1 MISTCLFI
9 MISLSAVS
17 ASESVENQTFSSD
30 NDAIN
35 VLGISSN
42 NIISTSM
49 EDVENESDLLANS
62 LSNDNDVLSEGDGG
76 SFSDLNTLING
87 DTTKTEITL
96 QGDYVFD
103 SDTDDVYSEGI
114 LINRPLT
121 INGGGHF
128 IDASNQAR
136 IFKITDSVQLIN
148 IIFKNANFTGGS
160 GGAIVID
167 GASDCIVD
175 DCTFINNTAAINGGA
190 IFLDNRASDATIRNS
205 KFYNNTV
212 NSGNGG
218 ALDWSAGATNGNVI
232 DSVFENNTA
241 GRSGGAIHWSGHY
254 GTISNTNFTGNKA
267 TGDVISDIGGF
278 IGGGDGGAVIWVGSH
293 GIIKDNCNF
302 IDNFA
307 KNRGGAIFLHGNATE
322 NCTNTTVTHVNFE
335 DNIAGLNGGAI
346 DWQHGA
352 NDDMLSYS
360 NFTNN
365 IAWRSGGAVYWNGID
380 GTIAYCIFDDNS
392 AIGNVTGHEFPVANY
407 TNDGG
412 HGGAIIWTGSE
423 GYVKHSNFTK
433 NTAKF
438 NGGAVY
444 LQSGTYGECKNTVF
458 DSCIFTEN
466 EAGFNGGAVDW
477 YRGAFNGTIINS
489 IFDSNVA
496 NRSGG
501 AIHWSGHYGTISNT
515 TFTGNKATG
524 IVISDIG
531 GFLGGGDGGAVV
543 WVGSHGIVD
552 DNCNFT
558 DNIAKYRGGAI
569 FLHGNDT
576 ENCTNVTFKDT
587 YFAHNVAGTNGGA
600 IDWFGGAH
608 NGYVE
613 NVVFLNNTA
622 NRNGGAIFWHGN
634 NGTIKNSKFNNNR
647 ATGTSWEYIWA
658 ITRENIISYN
668 ETHEEFLNT
677 VPTAV
682 NLNKLY
688 VINET
693 LSGNRDYFASYVA
706 VGNETAGYHWEK
718 LDETIISLSESIISP
733 IDWATDQYFGGDG
746 GTILWSGDI
755 GLIENCTFIDSN
767 SARRGGGAYMTGSDY
782 VTFKNCNFT
791 DCTSGTNG
799 GGVDWLAGANY
810 GKIYNCIFNGT
821 RAARSAGAIYYDGDY
836 GEMKNITIINTT
848 SNGGSLKTSKDGLV
862 HYAGWDSS
870 HWDTNTTGGDAGAIM
885 ITGDHLYI
893 YNATF
898 TDCISV
904 GRGGAVFLQDNKN
917 ATFELCIFEGNY
929 AKGIANNTW
938 TNYTQERNDDNEDT
952 KVKYKLTGHGGAIS
966 FDVNAKDSKII
977 NVKFYNNGACRNGGA
992 INFDQGST
1000 NNTIKNSEFINNTVY
1015 DDGGAINF
1023 DHGADLCTVSNVI
1036 FYNNTALGKSG
1047 STSKGGTICL
1057 VGNNVTI
1064 ENSKFT
1070 LGNVYADTGA
1080 KDNETWGGAMFV
1092 TGNYTIIKNT
1102 TFENCSALEDGGA
1115 LYVIGDNCKMYNSSF
1130 KNNHAGDDGGA
1141 IYWDGNHG
1149 FMYNITCSNNTVT
1162 GKTKTSAHSKGGTL
1176 ALTGNNAVVDK
1187 SRFELSSAIFDGGA
1201 IYATGNYVN
1210 ITNSEFEKCM
1220 VTQGNEANQIYGGGS
1235 IFLLGNYSNI
1245 LNCSFQRS
1253 NAKEG
1258 GVIYVQGNNA
1268 NLKGIVTDFTYA
1280 LDGGAFYIKGAN
1292 ATISESSITRTNA
1305 TKNYGGSIYVEG
1317 VNTVINTT
1325 NFTMNFAKTN
1335 GGSIYVKGVNA
1346 TIDSSYFLR
1355 NNATVNGGAIY
1366 VEGDSTHILNSKVSQ
1381 SHANENGG
1389 GIEVSGKDAYIYG
1402 TDIMMTSSKYG
1413 GAIYVSGYNA
1423 TIEKSRFNMTSAAQH
1438 GGAIYISGKN
1448 ALINNSNI
1456 SMSNASYSGGAVYIQ
1471 GLSATIEN
1479 SAFSDTLAKLGSSF
1493 TGNSDPTK
1501 ATPDNTNMGGAIYIG
1516 DNYAKIRN
1524 SSFTNSAAYYGG
1536 ILFLQGQFCDVIN
1549 SSLDKG
1555 YSDRDGG
1562 AYFSKGINSNVYDS
1576 NFTNN
1581 VARNDGGALFWL
1593 GSQYN
1598 YVNGSIFTNNTAKGD
1613 PGHSTKGGGAI
1624 YFAEGGSYC
1633 GISYSK
1639 FFNNSAVTNSKA
1651 DGGAILW
1658 DKSSHI
1664 FIDHCLFDGNFVNST
1679 SPAGNWIQGGV
1690 LYARPGTNLTIT
1702 NNIFQNCWS
1711 LKEAGALYLQTG
1723 DVTKGVIELI
1733 NNTFINNTAYGNTT
1747 ETDNFLGG
1755 GAVLSKS
1762 VGKLTIVNATFINN
1776 TANYGGGIT
1785 IHSSVTQCSITNA
1798 TFDGNKAT
1806 IGTGCGDGG
1815 SIYAK
1820 KAFTANN
1827 LIMSNGEAARN
1838 GGGMYV
1844 SNVEMTYNNFTFI
1857 NNSAANGGGLYWDRA
1872 GVTIEDMTFINNSAV
1887 ISGGA
1892 IFIPAGSSTSS
1903 LVYVLNNIFT
1913 GNSANSGGAIYAIGN
1928 SIIISQNNFTN
1939 NSASYRGG
1947 AIFIPVSNNGVD
1959 IGYSNFTGNKAAAD
1973 GGAIFIG
1980 SKGYD
1985 NRKIHDCNFINNSAV
2000 DDGGAIYVANI
2011 NKEIINCYFDG
2022 NKADGDGGAVYVAA
2036 VQGGKITD
2044 STFTNSL
2051 AQNGGAVYYAGTTNV
2066 AGALKIVNDTF
2077 LKNIAIYNGG
2087 AVLYL
2092 VGNGPDKYRDYN
2104 NFDGIGIPVDGGR
2117 TTVKANNTNVEF
2129 ISTSLFEDNEDYMLR
2144 LRVISD
2150 WLNPYIT
2157 IYIDNPRDW
2166 NRYGLRVVMKLINST
2181 THEEIRTII
2190 INESNINTHRRD
2202 GMIYASFGNLI
2213 KNETYNITVSF
2224 EDYNYL
2230 YKVNSTVAQAHGEII
2245 GEFKLLQK
2253 LIDEAI
2259 DRGDKELVL
2268 NRTFTFTPFYEGKH
2282 ENMDDRCIN
2291 LTNIPY
2297 AFTIRGE
2304 GFVIDAAGYSRI
2316 FNITSSNVTIDNVI
2330 LVGGNASGEYGDGID
2345 MGGAIF
2351 WAGPNGIISNSII
2364 EHNNATIGGGIYYNV
2379 TAPDCQI
2386 INTTFVENT
2395 AVTHGGAID
2404 CNTSRMGLFNT
2415 TFDGNFA
2422 YIGAALCR
2430 EINATE
2436 GHGKNNTFIGNYAEY
2451 AGAALAWINAT
2462 RISIDDYHFYNNHVG
2477 YSGGAIYVGEGSKNC
2492 EILNC
2497 IFDNNW
2503 VENETDGHGG
2513 AIEWYSEKGLVY
2525 NSEFTNNRAYDG
2537 GAIYVGSA
2545 SGEINITKSTFHD
2558 NIAVTTGG
2566 AISINASAVTVNAS
2580 NFYNNN
2586 ATRGGAL
2593 FVGGVGT
2600 DNYIYG
2606 SVFEGNNAISTTET
2620 AMNGLGGA
2628 IDWVASSGTIV
2639 DTRFTDNHAD
2649 YGGGVYFGENSIN
2662 SRIDNCL
2669 FEGNDAKYNG
2679 GAIDCNASSMYL
2691 TNTVFDGNVA
2701 QFGAALCRE
2710 TNVKSGS
2717 GANNTFK
2724 NNHAIV
2730 VGAALGWMGSVGI
2743 TIKNYTFINNS
2754 ADVAG
2759 GAIYV
2764 SPTSHNCSV
2773 IDCNFED
2780 NYVTNITNGWVGG
2793 EQFTWTA
2800 WDGTDMT
2807 YVTEWTTDASK
2818 IATADVLP
2826 TETIFYYNTQEDID
2840 NALGNGGAIT
2850 IYGANA
2856 TVENTNF
2863 TGSSARLGGAIYVG
2877 ATSGHTILNHTI
2889 FTSNVALERGGAVNL
2904 HASGV
2909 HIDDGKF
2916 YDNLAVNGS
2925 AIYVGGLGTENKVHE
2940 SIFRGNNATDYGGA
2954 IYWVAY
2960 VGEIY
2965 NSEFTQNNA
2974 RWGGGIYFNGNSAN
2988 TNVVNSTFKSNSA
3001 VKNGGAI
3008 ECNASNIGI
3017 DNLTFEE
3024 NIAGEYGAA
3033 LCRESGATYGHGTN
3047 NTFIRNHAGI
3057 SGAALAW
3064 MGVTDIHIVDYK
3076 FIDNTAETSGGAI
3089 FINKGS
3095 NNDIIENCTFEGNH
3109 LTNLTEGHN
3118 GGAID
3123 CRGENLTI
3131 DYVDFTNNGAYTG
3144 GAVYMASDSKNIRI
3158 FDSNFTSNYAMGDG
3172 GALGLKAESLVINNT
3187 IFKSNTAVRH
3197 GGALYAG
3204 GNGTNNTIRY
3214 TTFEDNRA
3222 GDHGGAID
3230 WLASAAVF
3238 EYINFIKNTAEY
3250 GGGIYLNGVSSNSR
3264 LNSVY
3269 FRENSATKNG
3279 GAIDCNAS
3287 MMGLN
3292 NTIFESNHAGEYG
3305 AALCREANATGGFG
3319 GNNSFIKNHAEIAG
3333 AALAWLSV
3341 DGININNYKF
3351 INNTADLSGGAIY
3364 VRGDSPN
3371 CKVRN
3376 SYFENNRVNDV
3387 QNGQGGAID
3396 WLGENGYIYNSTF
3409 KDSFAHTGGTLFVS
3423 SNNMNITLSNFTGS
3437 RALGEGG
3444 VILLMSNNTTIT
3456 DSKFEFSVA
3465 LERGGVISAYDAY
3478 NATISD
3484 CKFDSNVAA
3493 GYIDSSDRY
3502 YGDGGTISWIN
3513 GNNLKIINSE
3523 FNDTQA
3529 HAYGGSLYIV
3539 NVNDSSIFNSSFKGM
3554 LAVQAGGT
3562 IYWVNST
3569 NVTIDLC
3576 NITSSSASYNG
3587 GAIYLENISDTRI
3600 INSNFDDVSTPRG
3613 NGGVLFIAGNV
3624 TMYNDTFNNFKAST
3638 GNAGAIFFGSGNSSL
3653 SNSSF
3658 DGIDAIWINKGAI
3671 VKMTKNNITADIKN
3685 KNTTYLTTPY
3695 DVVTNP
3701 VPYSVW
3707 NDGNLTLD
3715 KNNFDCVIFNDEG
3728 IIDSP
3733 TVIKILDNTTVYAD
3747 WNSNFTFWASIYD
3760 DNNNTIISVSK
3771 LNTTNDVVG
3780 GWYPMS
3786 YNAWSTQVYYKGT
3799 FHISGKDVGLPNAV
3813 AYNGTLNV
3821 LVETTLPLDVKQVNE
3836 GEHVTIT
3843 ATVPQDPNTITGN
3856 VTFVVNG
3863 ETYIRELVKG
3873 IATLDLYNL
3882 TANTYHVT
3890 ATYSGDKN
3898 HFECQNTTQFIVNL
3912 RDTWVIISIQNYTY
3926 GILGCANVTSNGNG
3940 TIRIYFNGRYED
3952 YQLVNG
3958 TFNLTF
3964 DQILNPGLYWMSVTY
3979 IEDGYYKYAMNQT
3992 SFEVYTLNTTIN
4004 ATPTNITYGQDEIIN
4019 VTVNETAEGYIAV
4032 TIGDQIYVAI
4042 IHEGFVQFK
4051 ISGLAAGIHTA
4062 VVTFPGDNHFNR
4074 NSTTVQFKVNSTSNY
4089 IFNVTVEDIVYGDNA
4104 TVRVLLNTSATGTV
4118 SIYVNGTLRGTVQ
4131 LVNGEA
4137 ILRNIDGLEG
4147 GKYVVNVTYSG
4158 DSTFTPGYKNNT
4170 NFTVSQRHWEPSI
4183 TQVDYRP
4190 YGEYTTINVTNIPN
4204 LKSRT
4209 IVIQIDGI
4217 NYICNIV
4224 DGRATLRLNNLSA
4237 GTHNGLVLYPGDVNY
4252 QSLHKVFRPT
4262 IPQATPTITLTQ
4274 DEQNNKNVIAT
4285 VSGNATGK
4293 VTFFI
4298 GDKSYQ
4304 VDLYGRTAVLEG
4316 KLDYGTNVV
4325 SATYGGDQNYTKA
4338 DARATFEVPQLP
4350 SLVNVTVSDTEYGN
4364 PVEIIVQVGEG
4375 QIGSVKIEINGNT
4388 YMSELENEQAKFYIN
4403 GLNVN
4408 QYTVNVTYNGDHAY
4422 SSNKN
4427 STKFNVTKAELSVDV
4442 TALDVTVEDN
4452 ITFIINVLN
4461 SDFAGKV
4468 NITVI
4473 DGINYDGDVKTLIVM
4488 NKLPVADKYT
4498 AEVTFYGDNNYKNK
4512 TMNIEFTI
4520 SRVTPTID
4528 VTIDNVIYPN
4538 KAIAV
4543 INITNKANGTVNV
4556 TVDGQTFTETVL
4568 NGQAT
4573 VELTGDH
4580 AGPKEAFVEFFTTD
4594 NYNNNVTASARFTVN
4609 KASSAIRIIV
4619 DEIYKVGEDIVI
4631 TLEPVNSTGD
4641 ITVTINGESK
4651 DVDHNQVTITGGLAE
4666 GTYTIIAN
4674 LAAND
4679 NYDSVT
4685 NSTTFNVVEN
4695 TIELDLDVGG
4705 DAHVGDDREI
4715 TVTLNVTDATGN
4727 IIFSVNN
4734 VNYVAPIVGNVSK
4747 IVLRDLENITYT
4759 IKASYN
4765 GDAKYFANE
4774 SGVDSFNVSKNAVS
4788 IRVDVHSPITL
4799 GETTT
4804 ATINMNPLINT
4815 TVRLTVGNATYNKTY
4830 NVVVINGV
4838 GTYDLFGFENEGTYD
4853 VNVSFAGD
4861 KKYLAS
4867 NNSTQ
4872 LVVNKVSDYD
4882 LDVYVSDITFGSV
4895 ETILV
4900 VLPSDA
4906 DTTKL
4911 IVNVS
4916 GTVYPHIMT
4925 NGFATVT
4932 VPGLAVGRYEVNVT
4946 YLGDDKYGR
4955 KENNSNFFNVTQGAG
4970 YAIVITVD
4978 NQTYGQYTT
4987 INVKVPNNVVNNV
5000 TIVVDGV
5007 SYSRKAN
5014 DQGIATLSLNNLTG
5028 GLHLVTA
5035 IYPGDTNWNHSS
5047 NSTVF
5052 TVDRNAS
5059 TIDVNFTTPV
5069 SAGVGV
5075 LFNVSMGQKI
5085 NGSAILT
5092 VGDQIYNVV
5101 LTNGNGSYVVY
5112 GLMNGNYDVKVEFGG
5127 NENYTNSSSSV
5138 KTLVVSKTT
5147 TTVSLSDA
5155 IIEVG
5160 QVATLLITVT
5170 DGATGIVNVTVNG
5183 ITQSIGLIDSKATVY
5198 VPDLINGTYSITVK
5212 YGGDDKHNA
5221 SENITQHIYVNK
5233 VSVYDFYVV
5242 ASDTVVG
5249 ESSIVTVYMPGDANG
5264 NITIGSKTAKVV
5276 GGKAVIVLDKETTAG
5291 EKSVTVTYGN
5301 DTKYADNTVGVI
5313 AKYNVDKAPS
5323 SVNIAVNSIYVIG
5336 DTVTITLTPVNG
5348 TATVKINDKDYAVT
5362 NNQVTFEANVTGPY
5376 TVVASIAGNDSY
5388 YGSSDTKVFNIVKAS
5403 SSIAIDV
5410 KEINKVGETIVITL
5424 IPNNSTG
5431 DISVTINGV
5440 PQIVTTVGT
5449 DKKVYVG
5456 DLAEGTYTIV
5466 ANLAG
5471 DDKYESSTAFKVFNV
5486 VKKNLTVTLSDVDNI
5501 EVGSPRTFTATLN
5514 ESAKGDVIFNINGV
5528 NYIVSSNVGT
5538 TTYNCIYT
5546 PVNNATLYVVATFMG
5561 NDEYNV
5567 NSSALKSF
5575 EVSRVASEVILTD
5588 VRIEVDEIAVIKI
5601 NVTDGATGTVN
5612 VTVNGT
5618 TYSVGLVGSKATVLV
5633 SGLTYG
5639 THPITVK
5646 YLGDDKYNPSDNSDY
5661 NVYVN
5666 KISDYEF
5673 YVVASDTVVG
5683 GNSIVTVYL
5692 PGDADG
5698 NITIGTKTAKVE
5710 HGVAV
5715 IVLDKETTAGEKHKT
5730 VTYGHDSKYADK
5742 TGVDAAYNVDKAPSS
5757 VKISVK
5763 SLYIIDETVE
5773 ITLTTVNGT
5782 ATVKINN
5789 VDYAVTDNKV
5799 TFIANVTGQY
5809 TVVANITGNDSYYGS
5824 IDTKVFDIIKAPS
5837 SIGIVGVEDV
5847 YKVGENIIITLTPS
5861 NADGD
5866 VNVTV
5871 DGQSYRV
5878 EHNIV
5883 TITGGLAEGTHTI
5896 VANLSNTS
5904 KYEASSNV
5912 KVFNVIKNDLT
5923 IVVNDVGED
5932 IYVDSKVEFN
5942 ATLGEKVTGDVIFNI
5957 NGINYTAHVNDA
5969 KVATYEYTPV
5979 NNATLTVVATFV
5991 GNDKYNSKTSDPRTF
6006 DVNRVASTVDLTDVL
6021 IEVGETAVININ
6033 VTDGATGVV
6042 NVTVNGK
6049 TYSVGLVGSKAKVY
6063 ISELVNTTYPIT
6075 VKYLGDDKYAPSE
6088 NITQH
6093 IYVNKIS
6100 SYDFYV
6106 VASDTIV
6113 GGNSTVTVYMPS
6125 DADGNITIGTKT
6137 AKVVDGKAV
6146 IVLDKETRAVENKE
6160 VTVTYGH
6167 DSKYADKTGAD
6178 TYNVGKAPS
6187 SVEIKVGSLYV
6198 IGDTV
6203 EINLTAVNGTPTV
6216 NINGQYYTVTDN
6228 KVTFTANVTGPYIVV
6243 ANIAGDDDYSGSS
6256 DFKVFNI
6263 IKASS
6268 SISIIDVKDIY
6279 KVGEEI
6285 VITLIPENST
6295 GKISVTINGESK
6307 PVDDN
6312 NQVTITGGL
6321 PEGTYTIIANL
6332 PGDNQYGP
6340 STTFKV
6346 FKVVKNNITIAVN
6359 RTTVPSMIIAGTE
6372 VTFTANLNETVTGDV
6387 IFTINGANYTVHIV
6401 NANNTTYKY
6410 TPVNNETLTVVATFA
6425 GNDMYNSNVSAP
6437 EEFDVN
6443 RIATSINVAVINNP
6457 VTYGNAAVIAVTMD
6471 SSINA
6476 TVKVKFNGKYYDV
6489 AVVNGEGKL
6498 NVSGLNADSYGV
6510 NVTYAG
6516 DDRYAPSINDTVSF
6530 TVVPA
6535 DLTAEVIGLNVTVSD
6550 NTKFII
6556 NVTEDFKGNVR
6567 ITDEDGKELYDG
6579 AVKTIVDGAIVPT
6592 AGDKKA
6598 TAVFYDDDNYNELT
6612 VNDVDFTVSTEE
6624 SAIIVNVT
6632 EVTYPN
6638 TPIAKVNISNKANGT
6653 VNITIDGESFIKEIT
6668 NGYVEIPLED
6678 LNAGFKNATVKF
6690 ISTDGYNSNMTV
6702 NYKFVINQ
6710 ADSHIDIN
6718 ITPEMIYVGG
6728 KAFLNI
6734 TVSCTG
6740 EVKIYVD
6747 GKEYI
6752 KTLDENNKVYVTT
6765 DSLSAGEHTVYVY
6778 YPGDVNYK
6786 DSSAVKTFT
6795 VLEGNFIVNSTGFE
6809 YVTLAEAVAASNGTD
6824 TIIARPGTYTGEGNV
6839 GVEISGKNLT
6849 ITGTNV
6855 IFDAENADVNILTV
6869 AADANVTLV
6878 GLTYANVRS
6887 TDKGAVVNN
6896 GNLTVMESEFVN
6908 NTAASGGAIYSI
6920 GALTVEGSEFINNTA
6935 TSNLN
6940 SGGAIY
6946 YHLANGEFNVID
6958 STFIGNDAAG
6968 KGGAIFVGYGLPTVK
6983 GSEFYNNTAT
6993 ANGGAICFW
7002 RAVGEIDGSYFE
7014 NNTAVKS
7021 PGGAINLAVG
7031 GTVNNSEFVDN
7042 HAFMTNG
7049 AAITAGGSN
7058 IYIANSNFTGIN
7070 LIDIMGTATLENN
7083 VELSAKVIDGYS
7095 VRLSGL
7101 NAKLTL
7107 IKNNFNTTIVNIVA
7121 SGAILSEV
7129 NITVLDNKTWDTTE
7143 GSYTLYATITDDNGN
7158 WIKDTFARFT
7168 VNGAEVPA
7176 IAYDDSTGLYTAE
7189 FTLTGDRLYEV
7200 GMTRY
7205 ADEYINIGILRNI
7218 TGTFTELQ
7226 KLIDEATDFVI
7237 LDHNFAYDPVI
7248 DGEIPQWCCNR

>member
-1 MISTCLFI
+1 MNKREIILICIILCFICSCQAVMAADVSSNSTNTN
-9 MISLSAVS
+9 VTS
-17 ASESVENQTFSSD
+17 ASTIEVVD
-30 NDAIN
+30 
-35 VLGISSN
+35 SSN
-42 NIISTSM
+42 
-49 EDVENESDLLANS
+49 DLLS
-62 LSNDNDVLSEGDGG
+62 YSPSQDNETLGVGGG
-76 SFSDLNTLING
+76 SFTELNNLIAG
-87 DTTKTEITL
+87 STDSVITL
-96 QGDYVFD
+96 DKNYTFVSG
-103 SDTDDVYSEGI
+103 TDDAYATGI
-114 LINRPLT
+114 LINKNVN
-121 INGGGHF
+121 IIGNGYT
-128 IDASNQAR
+128 IDASNHARAFRIAPANTVTLTGITFINGYSQAANG
-136 IFKITDSVQLIN
+136 IPGQGGAVLGSGVVHIDNCKFIDNTAYYANGGAVCLVGSGSTITNSYFEGNKAI
-148 IIFKNANFTGGS
+148 KNPDNQQS
-160 GGAIVID
+160 GGA
-167 GASDCIVD
+167 GAVFINANNSAISHS
-175 DCTFINNTAAINGGA
+175 TFIKNEAGLNGGA
-190 IFLDNRASDATIRNS
+190 IGSSANYLEYVTITNCTIS
-205 KFYNNTV
+205 NNTAGGSAGGIGMQSK
-212 NSGNGG
+212 NFHITDSTFKYNEAKGQFTTYPGNGG
-218 ALDWSAGATNGNVI
+218 AMVMRGWDSYAYNCTFIGNIAKQHGGAVFSTNTSYNPLNNNTGFELCTFIDNIAGYNGGAADWAAGANHGYII
-232 DSVFENNTA
+232 DSIFTNNTA
-241 GRSGGAIHWSGHY
+241 KRSGGAVHWSGHY
-254 GTISNTNFTGNKA
+254 GTVSNSTFINNNA
-267 TGDVISDIGGF
+267 TGDVISEIGGVT
-278 IGGGDGGAVIWVGSH
+278 GGGDGGAIVWVGSH
-293 GIIKDNCNF
+293 GLINDNCNF
-302 IDNFA
+302 TNNFA
-307 KNRGGAIFLHGNATE
+307 KYRGGAVFLHGNSTE
-322 NCTNTTVTHVNFE
+322 NCDNTTVTNTNFK
-335 DNIAGLNGGAI
+335 DNVAGLNGGAI

-352 NDDMLSYS
+352 TNGMLSYC

-365 IAWRSGGAVYWNGID
+365 VAWRSGGAVYWNGIN
-380 GTIAYCIFDDNS
+380 GNITYCNFDDNH
-392 AIGNVTGHEFPVANY
+392 AIGNVTKHDKDIVIY
-407 TNDGG
+407 STGG
-412 HGGAIIWTGSE
+412 GNGGAIIWTGSN
-423 GYVKHSNFTK
+423 GYVDNSNFTK
-433 NTAKF
+433 NTAKT

-444 LQSGTYGECKNTVF
+444 LQKGTYEACENTTF

-466 EAGFNGGAVDW
+466 EAGINGGAVDW
-477 YRGAFNGTIINS
+477 NSGSHKGNIFYSTFTNNIANSNGGAVFWSGHDGEILHSNFTNNYAKGNVVDSHGNIGDGGAIIWSGLNGTVINCSFVGNNASMRGGAVYLQNCSHGNCTNTTFSNVYFKENTAGTNGGAIDWHEGAEDGHLLYAVFEQNTAKRSGGAIYWNGKNGEIKHSNFTGNKALGTASAKDAFGNITYGGDGGAVIWIGSEGEVDNCTFEDNEAAKRGGAVYLQANGRENCTNTNFTNSEFIRNIAGTNGGAIDWNKGAHNGLVENVTFINNTAKRSGGAVYWNGEYGEINHANFTGNRALGIANASDAFNVVTYGGDGGAVIWIGSYGSVDDCRFVDNVAAKRGGAVYLQGTIDANCTDTNFTNSYFRNNTAGTNGGAIDWNKGAHDGLVENVTFINNTAKRS
-489 IFDSNVA
+489 GGAVYWNGEYGDIIRANFTGNRALGIANASDAFNVVTYGGDGGAVIWIGSYGSVDDCRFVDNVAAKRGGAVYLQGTIDANCTDTNFTDSYFKNNTAGTNGGAIDWNKGAHNGIVYNVTFIDNTA

-501 AIHWSGHYGTISNT
+501 AIYWNGHNGTISWSKFYNNT
-515 TFTGNKATG
+515 ALGIANATTPDG
-524 IVISDIG
+524 KVTY
-531 GFLGGGDGGAVV
+531 GGDGGAIIWSGALGDVEY
-543 WVGSHGIVD
+543 S
-552 DNCNFT
+552 NFVNNT
-558 DNIAKYRGGAI
+558 AAKRGGAI
-569 FLHGNDT
+569 FLQGSET
-576 ENCTNVTFKDT
+576 EPCENTTFKDS

-600 IDWFGGAH
+600 IDWFEGAQ
-608 NGYVE
+608 NGLVD
-613 NVVFLNNTA
+613 NVTFINNTA
-622 NRNGGAIFWHGN
+622 KRNGGAIFWHGD
-634 NGTIKNSKFNNNR
+634 NGTVKNSKFNNNR

-658 ITRENIISYN
+658 ITREDIILYN
-668 ETHEEFLNT
+668 ESHEDFLKT
-677 VPTAV
+677 TPTAD

-693 LSGNRDYFASYVA
+693 LSDNRDYFVSYVA
-706 VGNETAGYHWEK
+706 VKNATGDGYHWEK
-718 LDETIISLSESIISP
+718 LDETIILLSDSIISP
-733 IDWATDQYFGGDG
+733 VDWATDQYFGGDG

-782 VTFKNCNFT
+782 VTFDDCYFEN
-791 DCTSGTNG
+791 CTSGTNG

-810 GKIYNCIFNGT
+810 GKIHNTIFNNT

-836 GEMKNITIINTT
+836 GEIINITIINAT
-848 SNGGSLKTSKDGLV
+848 SNGGSLKVSKDGLV
-862 HYAGWDSS
+862 NYAGWDSS

-938 TNYTQERNDDNEDT
+938 ANYTQERNDDNEDT
-952 KVKYKLTGHGGAIS
+952 KVNYKLTGHGGAIS
-966 FDVNAKDSKII
+966 FDVNAKDCKII
-977 NVKFYNNGACRNGGA
+977 DVKFYNNGARRNGGA

-1036 FYNNTALGKSG
+1036 FYNNTALGKLG

-1092 TGNYTIIKNT
+1092 TGNYTVIKNT
-1102 TFENCSALEDGGA
+1102 TFENCFALEDGGA
-1115 LYVIGDNCKMYNSSF
+1115 LYVIGDDCKMYNSSF

-1141 IYWDGNHG
+1141 IYWEGDYG

-1280 LDGGAFYIKGAN
+1280 LNGGAFYIKGAN

-1317 VNTVINTT
+1317 VNAVINTT

-1346 TIDSSYFLR
+1346 TID
-1355 NNATVNGGAIY
+1355 
-1366 VEGDSTHILNSKVSQ
+1366 
-1381 SHANENGG
+1381 
-1389 GIEVSGKDAYIYG
+1389 
-1402 TDIMMTSSKYG
+1402 
-1413 GAIYVSGYNA
+1413 
-1423 TIEKSRFNMTSAAQH
+1423 KSRFNMTSAAQH

-1690 LYARPGTNLTIT
+1690 LYARPGTNLTIS

-1723 DVTKGVIELI
+1723 DVNKGVIELI

-1747 ETDNFLGG
+1747 ENDNFLGG

-1785 IHSSVTQCSITNA
+1785 IHSSVAQCSITNA

-1844 SNVEMTYNNFTFI
+1844 SNVEMTYNNLTFI

-2129 ISTSLFEDNEDYMLR
+2129 ISTSLFEYNEDYMLR

-2157 IYIDNPRDW
+2157 VYIDNPRDW

-2190 INESNINTHRRD
+2190 INESNIDTHRRD
-2202 GMIYASFGNLI
+2202 GMIYASFDNLI

-2259 DRGDKELVL
+2259 NRGDKELVL
-2268 NRTFTFTPFYEGKH
+2268 NRTFTFTPFYEGNH

-2330 LVGGNASGEYGDGID
+2330 LVGGNASGKYGDGID

-2404 CNTSRMGLFNT
+2404 CNASRMGLFNT

-2566 AISINASAVTVNAS
+2566 AISIDASAVTVNAS

-2662 SRIDNCL
+2662 SIIENCL

-2710 TNVKSGS
+2710 TNAKSGS

-2730 VGAALGWMGSVGI
+2730 VGAALGWMGSIGI

-2773 IDCNFED
+2773 IDCNFVD
-2780 NYVTNITNGWVGG
+2780 NYVTDKTNGWTGG
-2793 EQFTWTA
+2793 EQFSWTA

-2818 IATADVLP
+2818 IATADVFA

-2877 ATSGHTILNHTI
+2877 ATSGHTNLNHTI
-2889 FTSNVALERGGAVNL
+2889 FRSNTALERGGAVNL

-2940 SIFRGNNATDYGGA
+2940 SVFRGNNATDYGGA

-2974 RWGGGIYFNGNSAN
+2974 EWGGGIYFNGNSAN
-2988 TNVVNSTFKSNSA
+2988 TNVVNSTFKSNTA

-3017 DNLTFEE
+3017 YNLTFEE

-3033 LCRESGATYGHGTN
+3033 LCREINATGGHGTN
-3047 NTFIRNHAGI
+3047 NTFISNHAGI

-3076 FIDNTAETSGGAI
+3076 FRDNTAETSGGAI
-3089 FINKGS
+3089 FIDKGS

-3172 GALGLKAESLVINNT
+3172 GALGLKAESLTINNT

-3230 WLASAAVF
+3230 WLSSAGIF
-3238 EYINFIKNTAEY
+3238 EYINFRANTAEY

-3269 FRENSATKNG
+3269 FIENRATKNG

-3292 NTIFESNHAGEYG
+3292 NTIFISNYAGEYG

-3333 AALAWLSV
+3333 AALAWLGV

-3351 INNTADLSGGAIY
+3351 INNTAELSGGAIY

-3409 KDSFAHTGGTLFVS
+3409 IDSFAHNGGTLFIT

-3456 DSKFEFSVA
+3456 DSIFEFSVA

-3513 GNNLKIINSE
+3513 GNNLQIINSE

-3539 NVNDSSIFNSSFKGM
+3539 NVNDSSIFNTSFKGM
-3554 LAVQAGGT
+3554 LSVQDGGA

-3576 NITSSSASYNG
+3576 NITSSSASYRG
-3587 GAIYLENISDTRI
+3587 GAIYVENINDARI
-3600 INSNFDDVSTPRG
+3600 INSNFDDVSTPWG
-3613 NGGVLFIAGNV
+3613 NGGTLYIDGNV
-3624 TMYNDTFNNFKAST
+3624 TLYNDTFTNFKAST
-3638 GNAGAIFFGSGNSSL
+3638 GYAGAIYFCNGNSTL

-3658 DGIDAIWINKGAI
+3658 DGIDAIWINKDATL
-3671 VKMTKNNITADIKN
+3671 KMTKNNITADIKN

-3695 DVVTNP
+3695 NIVTNP

-3715 KNNFDCVIFNDEG
+3715 KNNFDCLIFNDEG

-3786 YNAWSTQVYYKGT
+3786 YNAWTTQVYYNGT

-3813 AYNGTLNV
+3813 VYNGTLNV

-3952 YQLVNG
+3952 FQLVNG

-3964 DQILNPGLYWMSVTY
+3964 DQILDPGLYWMSVTY

-3992 SFEVYTLNTTIN
+3992 SFEVYWLNTTITVN
-4004 ATPTNITYGQDEIIN
+4004 TTNITYGENEIIN
-4019 VTVNETAEGYIAV
+4019 VTVNENATGFIAV
-4032 TIGDQIYVAI
+4032 RIGSQIYVAYI
-4042 IHEGFVQFK
+4042 NEGVANFN
-4051 ISGLAAGIHTA
+4051 ISGLNVGTYTA
-4062 VVTFPGDNHFNR
+4062 HVTFFSTDNQFNG
-4074 NSTTVQFKVNSTSNY
+4074 NSTDATFKVGPTGNFTIDVKVDN
-4089 IFNVTVEDIVYGDNA
+4089 ITYGQNA
-4104 TVRVLLNTSATGTV
+4104 TVRVLVATDAVGNVTIYVDGVDKGTV
-4118 SIYVNGTLRGTVQ
+4118 NLTNGVATLDVAD
-4131 LVNGEA
+4131 LV
-4137 ILRNIDGLEG
+4137 G
-4147 GKYVVNVTYSG
+4147 GDHVVNVTYNG
-4158 DSTFTPGYKNNT
+4158 GPRYTPKDKNNT
-4170 NFTVSQRHWEPSI
+4170 VFNVGPNTSWKVTI
-4183 TQVDYRP
+4183 TDFEYNP
-4190 YGEYTTINVTNIPN
+4190 YGEYSKINITDIPQDIKGENLTI
-4204 LKSRT
+4204 K
-4209 IVIQIDGI
+4209 IDGVSYVVPI
-4217 NYICNIV
+4217 NRTTNS
-4224 DGRATLRLNNLSA
+4224 ATLRLNNLSA
-4237 GTHNGLVLYPGDVNY
+4237 GLHSATVNY
-4252 QSLHKVFRPT
+4252 DGDENYGKISQEFRPS

-4274 DEQNNKNVIAT
+4274 NGTDLIAT
-4285 VSGNATGK
+4285 VSGNTTGN
-4293 VTFFI
+4293 VTF
-4298 GDKSYQ
+4298 YT
-4304 VDLYGRTAVLEG
+4304 RG
-4316 KLDYGTNVV
+4316 KE
-4325 SATYGGDQNYTKA
+4325 YTIN
-4338 DARATFEVPQLP
+4338 
-4350 SLVNVTVSDTEYGN
+4350 LVNGN
-4364 PVEIIVQVGEG
+4364 ATL
-4375 QIGSVKIEINGNT
+4375 KNNLT
-4388 YMSELENEQAKFYIN
+4388 F
-4403 GLNVN
+4403 GLNDV
-4408 QYTVNVTYNGDHAY
+4408 VAIYNGD
-4422 SSNKN
+4422 KN
-4427 STKFNVTKAELSVDV
+4427 
-4442 TALDVTVEDN
+4442 
-4452 ITFIINVLN
+4452 
-4461 SDFAGKV
+4461 
-4468 NITVI
+4468 
-4473 DGINYDGDVKTLIVM
+4473 
-4488 NKLPVADKYT
+4488 YT
-4498 AEVTFYGDNNYKNK
+4498 
-4512 TMNIEFTI
+4512 
-4520 SRVTPTID
+4520 
-4528 VTIDNVIYPN
+4528 
-4538 KAIAV
+4538 
-4543 INITNKANGTVNV
+4543 
-4556 TVDGQTFTETVL
+4556 
-4568 NGQAT
+4568 
-4573 VELTGDH
+4573 
-4580 AGPKEAFVEFFTTD
+4580 
-4594 NYNNNVTASARFTVN
+4594 SARIMETF
-4609 KASSAIRIIV
+4609 
-4619 DEIYKVGEDIVI
+4619 EIEKQ
-4631 TLEPVNSTGD
+4631 N
-4641 ITVTINGESK
+4641 
-4651 DVDHNQVTITGGLAE
+4651 VTITIKDI
-4666 GTYTIIAN
+4666 T
-4674 LAAND
+4674 
-4679 NYDSVT
+4679 SV
-4685 NSTTFNVVEN
+4685 
-4695 TIELDLDVGG
+4695 I
-4705 DAHVGDDREI
+4705 
-4715 TVTLNVTDATGN
+4715 
-4727 IIFSVNN
+4727 
-4734 VNYVAPIVGNVSK
+4734 YVGNKV
-4747 IVLRDLENITYT
+4747 I
-4759 IKASYN
+4759 
-4765 GDAKYFANE
+4765 
-4774 SGVDSFNVSKNAVS
+4774 FN
-4788 IRVDVHSPITL
+4788 
-4799 GETTT
+4799 
-4804 ATINMNPLINT
+4804 
-4815 TVRLTVGNATYNKTY
+4815 
-4830 NVVVINGV
+4830 
-4838 GTYDLFGFENEGTYD
+4838 
-4853 VNVSFAGD
+4853 
-4861 KKYLAS
+4861 
-4867 NNSTQ
+4867 
-4872 LVVNKVSDYD
+4872 
-4882 LDVYVSDITFGSV
+4882 
-4895 ETILV
+4895 
-4900 VLPSDA
+4900 
-4906 DTTKL
+4906 
-4911 IVNVS
+4911 
-4916 GTVYPHIMT
+4916 
-4925 NGFATVT
+4925 
-4932 VPGLAVGRYEVNVT
+4932 
-4946 YLGDDKYGR
+4946 
-4955 KENNSNFFNVTQGAG
+4955 
-4970 YAIVITVD
+4970 
-4978 NQTYGQYTT
+4978 
-4987 INVKVPNNVVNNV
+4987 
-5000 TIVVDGV
+5000 
-5007 SYSRKAN
+5007 
-5014 DQGIATLSLNNLTG
+5014 
-5028 GLHLVTA
+5028 
-5035 IYPGDTNWNHSS
+5035 
-5047 NSTVF
+5047 
-5052 TVDRNAS
+5052 
-5059 TIDVNFTTPV
+5059 
-5069 SAGVGV
+5069 
-5075 LFNVSMGQKI
+5075 
-5085 NGSAILT
+5085 
-5092 VGDQIYNVV
+5092 
-5101 LTNGNGSYVVY
+5101 
-5112 GLMNGNYDVKVEFGG
+5112 
-5127 NENYTNSSSSV
+5127 
-5138 KTLVVSKTT
+5138 
-5147 TTVSLSDA
+5147 
-5155 IIEVG
+5155 
-5160 QVATLLITVT
+5160 
-5170 DGATGIVNVTVNG
+5170 
-5183 ITQSIGLIDSKATVY
+5183 
-5198 VPDLINGTYSITVK
+5198 
-5212 YGGDDKHNA
+5212 
-5221 SENITQHIYVNK
+5221 
-5233 VSVYDFYVV
+5233 
-5242 ASDTVVG
+5242 
-5249 ESSIVTVYMPGDANG
+5249 
-5264 NITIGSKTAKVV
+5264 
-5276 GGKAVIVLDKETTAG
+5276 
-5291 EKSVTVTYGN
+5291 
-5301 DTKYADNTVGVI
+5301 
-5313 AKYNVDKAPS
+5313 
-5323 SVNIAVNSIYVIG
+5323 
-5336 DTVTITLTPVNG
+5336 
-5348 TATVKINDKDYAVT
+5348 
-5362 NNQVTFEANVTGPY
+5362 
-5376 TVVASIAGNDSY
+5376 
-5388 YGSSDTKVFNIVKAS
+5388 
-5403 SSIAIDV
+5403 
-5410 KEINKVGETIVITL
+5410 
-5424 IPNNSTG
+5424 
-5431 DISVTINGV
+5431 
-5440 PQIVTTVGT
+5440 
-5449 DKKVYVG
+5449 
-5456 DLAEGTYTIV
+5456 
-5466 ANLAG
+5466 
-5471 DDKYESSTAFKVFNV
+5471 
-5486 VKKNLTVTLSDVDNI
+5486 
-5501 EVGSPRTFTATLN
+5501 ATLN
-5514 ESAKGDVIFNINGV
+5514 ETVTGDVVFTINGV
-5528 NYIVSSNVGT
+5528 NYTVA
-5538 TTYNCIYT
+5538 
-5546 PVNNATLYVVATFMG
+5546 VNNA
-5561 NDEYNV
+5561 N
-5567 NSSALKSF
+5567 
-5575 EVSRVASEVILTD
+5575 
-5588 VRIEVDEIAVIKI
+5588 
-5601 NVTDGATGTVN
+5601 
-5612 VTVNGT
+5612 
-5618 TYSVGLVGSKATVLV
+5618 
-5633 SGLTYG
+5633 
-5639 THPITVK
+5639 
-5646 YLGDDKYNPSDNSDY
+5646 
-5661 NVYVN
+5661 
-5666 KISDYEF
+5666 
-5673 YVVASDTVVG
+5673 
-5683 GNSIVTVYL
+5683 
-5692 PGDADG
+5692 
-5698 NITIGTKTAKVE
+5698 
-5710 HGVAV
+5710 
-5715 IVLDKETTAGEKHKT
+5715 
-5730 VTYGHDSKYADK
+5730 
-5742 TGVDAAYNVDKAPSS
+5742 
-5757 VKISVK
+5757 
-5763 SLYIIDETVE
+5763 
-5773 ITLTTVNGT
+5773 
-5782 ATVKINN
+5782 
-5789 VDYAVTDNKV
+5789 
-5799 TFIANVTGQY
+5799 
-5809 TVVANITGNDSYYGS
+5809 
-5824 IDTKVFDIIKAPS
+5824 
-5837 SIGIVGVEDV
+5837 
-5847 YKVGENIIITLTPS
+5847 
-5861 NADGD
+5861 
-5866 VNVTV
+5866 
-5871 DGQSYRV
+5871 
-5878 EHNIV
+5878 
-5883 TITGGLAEGTHTI
+5883 
-5896 VANLSNTS
+5896 
-5904 KYEASSNV
+5904 
-5912 KVFNVIKNDLT
+5912 
-5923 IVVNDVGED
+5923 
-5932 IYVDSKVEFN
+5932 
-5942 ATLGEKVTGDVIFNI
+5942 
-5957 NGINYTAHVNDA
+5957 
-5969 KVATYEYTPV
+5969 VATYTYTPV
-5979 NNATLTVVATFV
+5979 NNATLTVVATFN
-5991 GNDKYNSKTSDPRTF
+5991 GNDKYNRNSSAAKQFNVAKIATDIDVAVKVPVKVGEDAVITVTMNPSINTTVTLTVDGKEYYVAVVNGKGGFNASGLNSGIHKVNVTYAGDYKYIASNDTTTF
-6006 DVNRVASTVDLTDVL
+6006 TMGNATLDVNVTALNVTVKENTSFV
-6021 IEVGETAVININ
+6021 IN
-6033 VTDGATGVV
+6033 VTDKFNGNVSIKVGDDVLYNGTVEALVIGNILPVAGDKVATVVFYGDDNYDELTLNNVRFTVSRVTPEISVVVDDVTYPAKTVATITVGNKANGTVNITVDGKKFKGTVTNGVGTIDLEGLSAGAKVASVEFFSTDDYNNNVTASAKFNINKNTSGIGIDVKELYKVGDDIVITLTPVNSTGAVTVTINGKEYTVTNNVITIDGGLPAGEYIVNAVLAGDENYTGSGASKTFNVEKRDITVNLDDVTDIKVGTPVTFTAELNETVTGDVVFTINGVNYTVAVSNADVATYTYTPLNNATLTVVATFNGNDKFNKNSSAVKQFNVGRISTDINVTTSPIYVGENAVFDIEMNPSINTTVTLKVDDETYDVAIINGKGSFNVSGLANKTYEINVIFVGDDKYMGVSNVTTLKVNKLVDYDINVTVGDINFGENETIVIVLPADVDPTKLVVKVNGTEKAYTIVNGVATVVVPGLSAGKYEVNVTYTGDDKYASKNNNSNIFKVNPSATYDIILAVENHTYGENTIFTVTLPNDVTENVTIKIDGKNYSVKPNANGVATLTLNNISGGLHTFAATYGGDGNYSKSSKSTTFVIGRAASSIDVNFTTPKLVDDKVLINVSMGQKINGTVILTVGDNNYTVVITNGNGSYVISGVV
-6042 NVTVNGK
+6042 NTTYAIKAAFAGNENYTASTSTIKNLAVNKVPIEVDISLDKSVINVGENAVVTVELNQTINTTVAVKVNGKEYIVGIVNGKGSLNLSDLANGTYTINATFKGDVKYLANTSSDVTLKVNKIATEIDVSVKTPVVFGEDAVISIELDANINTTVKLSVDGKVYDVIIVNGKGLFNASGLTSGLHEVNVTYAGDNKYLASNDTATFTVGSAALNANVTGLNVTVEENTAFIIDVVGFNGNVSISVDGVVLYNGTVKNIAVGNILPVAGNKTATVVFYGDSNYDELTLDNVKFEVSRVTPEISVVIDDVTYPNKAVATITIGNNANGTVNITVDGKKFKGTVTNGVASVDLEGLSAGVKVADVEFFATDDYNNNVTANAGFTVNKSTSNITIDVNSIYKVGDDIVITLTPVNSTGSVSVTVNGK
-6049 TYSVGLVGSKAKVY
+6049 
-6063 ISELVNTTYPIT
+6063 
-6075 VKYLGDDKYAPSE
+6075 
-6088 NITQH
+6088 
-6093 IYVNKIS
+6093 
-6100 SYDFYV
+6100 SY
-6106 VASDTIV
+6106 
-6113 GGNSTVTVYMPS
+6113 
-6125 DADGNITIGTKT
+6125 
-6137 AKVVDGKAV
+6137 
-6146 IVLDKETRAVENKE
+6146 
-6160 VTVTYGH
+6160 
-6167 DSKYADKTGAD
+6167 
-6178 TYNVGKAPS
+6178 
-6187 SVEIKVGSLYV
+6187 
-6198 IGDTV
+6198 
-6203 EINLTAVNGTPTV
+6203 TV
-6216 NINGQYYTVTDN
+6216 NDN
-6228 KVTFTANVTGPYIVV
+6228 KVT
-6243 ANIAGDDDYSGSS
+6243 IAGGLSAGEYIINAVLDGDENYTGSNAIKS
-6256 DFKVFNI
+6256 FKV
-6263 IKASS
+6263 IKR
-6268 SISIIDVKDIY
+6268 D
-6279 KVGEEI
+6279 
-6285 VITLIPENST
+6285 
-6295 GKISVTINGESK
+6295 
-6307 PVDDN
+6307 
-6312 NQVTITGGL
+6312 
-6321 PEGTYTIIANL
+6321 
-6332 PGDNQYGP
+6332 
-6340 STTFKV
+6340 
-6346 FKVVKNNITIAVN
+6346 IAV
-6359 RTTVPSMIIAGTE
+6359 TLADVDGIKVDSP

-6387 IFTINGANYTVHIV
+6387 IFTINGANYTVSISD
-6401 NANNTTYKY
+6401 ANKATFTY
-6410 TPVNNETLTVVATFA
+6410 TPTTNATLTVVATFN
-6425 GNDMYNSNVSAP
+6425 GND
-6437 EEFDVN
+6437 
-6443 RIATSINVAVINNP
+6443 
-6457 VTYGNAAVIAVTMD
+6457 
-6471 SSINA
+6471 
-6476 TVKVKFNGKYYDV
+6476 KV
-6489 AVVNGEGKL
+6489 
-6498 NVSGLNADSYGV
+6498 
-6510 NVTYAG
+6510 
-6516 DDRYAPSINDTVSF
+6516 
-6530 TVVPA
+6530 
-6535 DLTAEVIGLNVTVSD
+6535 
-6550 NTKFII
+6550 
-6556 NVTEDFKGNVR
+6556 
-6567 ITDEDGKELYDG
+6567 
-6579 AVKTIVDGAIVPT
+6579 
-6592 AGDKKA
+6592 
-6598 TAVFYDDDNYNELT
+6598 
-6612 VNDVDFTVSTEE
+6612 
-6624 SAIIVNVT
+6624 
-6632 EVTYPN
+6632 
-6638 TPIAKVNISNKANGT
+6638 
-6653 VNITIDGESFIKEIT
+6653 
-6668 NGYVEIPLED
+6668 
-6678 LNAGFKNATVKF
+6678 
-6690 ISTDGYNSNMTV
+6690 
-6702 NYKFVINQ
+6702 
-6710 ADSHIDIN
+6710 
-6718 ITPEMIYVGG
+6718 
-6728 KAFLNI
+6728 
-6734 TVSCTG
+6734 
-6740 EVKIYVD
+6740 
-6747 GKEYI
+6747 
-6752 KTLDENNKVYVTT
+6752 
-6765 DSLSAGEHTVYVY
+6765 
-6778 YPGDVNYK
+6778 
-6786 DSSAVKTFT
+6786 
-6795 VLEGNFIVNSTGFE
+6795 
-6809 YVTLAEAVAASNGTD
+6809 
-6824 TIIARPGTYTGEGNV
+6824 
-6839 GVEISGKNLT
+6839 
-6849 ITGTNV
+6849 
-6855 IFDAENADVNILTV
+6855 
-6869 AADANVTLV
+6869 
-6878 GLTYANVRS
+6878 
-6887 TDKGAVVNN
+6887 
-6896 GNLTVMESEFVN
+6896 
-6908 NTAASGGAIYSI
+6908 
-6920 GALTVEGSEFINNTA
+6920 
-6935 TSNLN
+6935 
-6940 SGGAIY
+6940 
-6946 YHLANGEFNVID
+6946 
-6958 STFIGNDAAG
+6958 
-6968 KGGAIFVGYGLPTVK
+6968 
-6983 GSEFYNNTAT
+6983 
-6993 ANGGAICFW
+6993 
-7002 RAVGEIDGSYFE
+7002 
-7014 NNTAVKS
+7014 
-7021 PGGAINLAVG
+7021 
-7031 GTVNNSEFVDN
+7031 
-7042 HAFMTNG
+7042 
-7049 AAITAGGSN
+7049 
-7058 IYIANSNFTGIN
+7058 
-7070 LIDIMGTATLENN
+7070 
-7083 VELSAKVIDGYS
+7083 
-7095 VRLSGL
+7095 
-7101 NAKLTL
+7101 
-7107 IKNNFNTTIVNIVA
+7107 
-7121 SGAILSEV
+7121 
-7129 NITVLDNKTWDTTE
+7129 
-7143 GSYTLYATITDDNGN
+7143 
-7158 WIKDTFARFT
+7158 
-7168 VNGAEVPA
+7168 
-7176 IAYDDSTGLYTAE
+7176 
-7189 FTLTGDRLYEV
+7189 
-7200 GMTRY
+7200 
-7205 ADEYINIGILRNI
+7205 
-7218 TGTFTELQ
+7218 
-7226 KLIDEATDFVI
+7226 
-7237 LDHNFAYDPVI
+7237 
-7248 DGEIPQWCCNR
+7248 